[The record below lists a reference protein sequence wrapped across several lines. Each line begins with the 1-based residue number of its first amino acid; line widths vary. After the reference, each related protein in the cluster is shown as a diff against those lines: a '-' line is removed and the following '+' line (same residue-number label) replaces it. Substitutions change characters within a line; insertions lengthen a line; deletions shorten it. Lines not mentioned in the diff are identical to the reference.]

1 MRGQWLMTPHDIA
14 PRRFPSHHSAPHH
27 STPTSLKRMRRFIAA
42 RTSRSNSPSTTPM
55 PDANARRHRSRIMG
69 SEGGVRTVP
78 ELPTHQ
84 EDDDEHKRSD
94 SSCGPVSC
102 SADELPLQLPATDTQ
117 SVGLGR
123 SLRLGAVLCV
133 CVARGLSSCD
143 VIVRRAGPVVQE
155 LGMTVVP
162 GTELPKGLIG
172 ELSANW

>member
-1 MRGQWLMTPHDIA
+1 
-14 PRRFPSHHSAPHH
+14 
-27 STPTSLKRMRRFIAA
+27 
-42 RTSRSNSPSTTPM
+42 
-55 PDANARRHRSRIMG
+55 MG

-123 SLRLGAVLCV
+123 SLRLGAVTVGELPS
-133 CVARGLSSCD
+133 ADSFQKKRGQQSRCRSNNAPRTRLGFGNISQKAKEDTLRELRKLAETDDHEDGAIRRQRSLSWKPSQRGAD
-143 VIVRRAGPVVQE
+143 PSRSVSPGVRRHGAA
-155 LGMTVVP
+155 TV
-162 GTELPKGLIG
+162 GELPLWLRHDWK
-172 ELSANW
+172 S